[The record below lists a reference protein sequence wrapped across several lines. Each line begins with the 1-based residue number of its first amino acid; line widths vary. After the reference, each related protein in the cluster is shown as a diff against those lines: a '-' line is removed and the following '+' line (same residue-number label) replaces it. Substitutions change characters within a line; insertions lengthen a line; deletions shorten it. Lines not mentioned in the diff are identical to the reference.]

1 MSYSKQSLKALSTQ
15 MMVYY
20 KGTGLQ
26 YPRKMFPVVLAQA
39 KASGFLA
46 MMTTQE
52 LLDQMDVMEKA
63 ICSTHTDSGG
73 NPETVFKKA
82 LPNNDPQECLVVWFL
97 NVVCLITRGA
107 LPNDEMNGYLFF
119 NTK

>member
-1 MSYSKQSLKALSTQ
+1 

-39 KASGFLA
+39 KASNFLE

-52 LLDQMDVMEKA
+52 LFEQMDIMERA
-63 ICSTHTDSGG
+63 ICSTHTNSGG

-82 LPNNDPQECLVVWFL
+82 MPNDDAQTCLAVWFL
-97 NVVCLITRGA
+97 DIVCLIGRGA
-107 LPNDEMNGYLFF
+107 LKNDNMNGYLFF
-119 NTK
+119 NLKQ